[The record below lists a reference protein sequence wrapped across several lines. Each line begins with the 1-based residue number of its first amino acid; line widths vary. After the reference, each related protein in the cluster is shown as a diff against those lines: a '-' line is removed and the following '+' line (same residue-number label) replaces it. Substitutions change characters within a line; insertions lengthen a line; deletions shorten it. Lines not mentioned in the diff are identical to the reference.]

1 MLIVVAGLAG
11 TFVVGPFV
19 NHATLRWM
27 GWRVTLPLLFGWVPP
42 LASLGHASVTC
53 RRCATPL
60 SPRLP
65 RLGGPPILD
74 PAQQVGEDVGVGR
87 GGLDTAPSPGH
98 QWSSRHPERGVAVGR
113 DRRLPA
119 WPWLLS
125 RGRCRTCREPLQ
137 RWPLLVELA
146 TGALFALA
154 AWQVDGWRLLAP
166 TLVLFTGLVAVSTVD
181 LLCSRIPTRFV
192 YLTGGAVAVAAL
204 PRLSTAPDSLT
215 GAAVGGALCLGA
227 LGAMHLVSPAM
238 LGFGDVRLGTLI
250 GLVVGWAGWTAAEP
264 VLDPIARVVQAV
276 FVAGIVGSLLGFA
289 LLAVRRANH
298 AYPFGPCLALGAI
311 ATLLAL

>member
-1 MLIVVAGLAG
+1 MLIVAAGLVG
-11 TFVVGPFV
+11 SFVVGPFIS
-19 NHATLRWM
+19 HAALRWL

-42 LASLGHASVTC
+42 RSSLGRPRVRC
-53 RRCATPL
+53 RRCSAP
-60 SPRLP
+60 
-65 RLGGPPILD
+65 LD
-74 PAQQVGEDVGVGR
+74 P
-87 GGLDTAPSPGH
+87 GGLP
-98 QWSSRHPERGVAVGR
+98 V
-113 DRRLPA
+113 
-119 WPWLLS
+119 WPWLAA
-125 RGRCRTCREPLQ
+125 RGRCRACREPLE
-137 RWPLLVELA
+137 RWPLLVELS

-154 AWQVDGWRLLAP
+154 AWQVDDWRLLAP
-166 TLVLFTGLVAVSTVD
+166 TLVLFSGLVAVSTVD

-192 YLTGGAVAVAAL
+192 YLTGAAVAVAAV
-204 PRLSTAPDSLT
+204 PRLVQVPDSLT

-227 LGAMHLVSPAM
+227 LGAMHLASPAM

-311 ATLLAL
+311 ATLLAI